1 MIRKF
6 ETLHGTVTGK
16 MDLRMKAKRWL
27 ARFQAPWVT
36 GTSPRSRDRATDPRT
51 LKAEKSPRIL
61 VIAYPPGL
69 GDTVT
74 VTPFLSALEGLYQ
87 GPSISVLAGGETSC
101 VLGRHPAVARVIRY
115 EDDWISKDDKRGPK
129 KGPDERRAL
138 RDRLRRENFHAV
150 FDLLGNYASARLA
163 ASVGSALRIG
173 YSSGFDAFL
182 THPVADRRFA
192 ESAMPMADYHLDLL
206 RRVGLEPG
214 HPPPAIATDPEE
226 ETFAE
231 ERAKESGSSG
241 NIVGLAPA
249 SANSEDEWPARKFAE
264 AADAIIEAAGGR
276 GLLLGAESDR
286 PMLEAVA
293 GRMRTNPLD
302 LCGRTTVLQAA
313 SLMRRCRLLLTVD
326 TGLMHLGGAVGVK
339 LVALLRNDNPL
350 WRPWGKGH
358 RILTGLGKDPSPGAL
373 RVEDVVRAGRDLL
386 ESGTGT

>member
-1 MIRKF
+1 
-6 ETLHGTVTGK
+6 
-16 MDLRMKAKRWL
+16 MDLRTEAKRWL
-27 ARFQAPWVT
+27 ARVQAPWVS
-36 GTSPRSRDRATDPRT
+36 GTSPRSRDRALSPRT

-74 VTPFLSALEGLYQ
+74 VTPFLSALGRLYP
-87 GPSISVLAGGETSC
+87 GSSISVLAGGETSC
-101 VLGRHPAVARVIRY
+101 VLARHPAVSRVIRY
-115 EDDWISKDDKRGPK
+115 EDDWISKDDKRGAK

-138 RDRLRRENFHAV
+138 RDRLRRENFHVV

-182 THPVADRRFA
+182 AHPVADRRFA
-192 ESAMPMADYHLDLL
+192 EAAMPMADYHLD
-206 RRVGLEPG
+206 
-214 HPPPAIATDPEE
+214 PAITADPEE

-231 ERAKESGSSG
+231 ERAGESGSSG
-241 NIVGLAPA
+241 RLVGLAPA
-249 SANSEDEWPARKFAE
+249 SANPEGEWPARKFAE
-264 AADAIIEAAGGR
+264 AADAIIESAGGR

-293 GRMRTNPLD
+293 GRMRTSPLN
-302 LCGRTTVLQAA
+302 LCGCTTVLQAA
-313 SLMRRCRLLLTVD
+313 SLMRRCRLLLSVD

-339 LVALLRNDNPL
+339 LVALLRNDSPL

-386 ESGTGT
+386 KSGTGT